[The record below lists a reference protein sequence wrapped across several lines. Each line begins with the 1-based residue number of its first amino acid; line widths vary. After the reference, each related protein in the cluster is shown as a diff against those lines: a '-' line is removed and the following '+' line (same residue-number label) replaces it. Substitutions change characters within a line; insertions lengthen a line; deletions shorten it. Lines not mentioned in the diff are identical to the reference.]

1 MVLKTPVAHYCCSY
15 FRQCI
20 TNDFALQL
28 EFCFSLSVEFRKM
41 FNKLSQE
48 VFVYSLVLIRE
59 MTAALRYCP
68 IVIIATFSPASQIFV
83 K

>member
-1 MVLKTPVAHYCCSY
+1 
-15 FRQCI
+15 
-20 TNDFALQL
+20 
-28 EFCFSLSVEFRKM
+28 M

-83 K
+83 FKLEESSYKVVLNLPQPV